1 LSGPTAAP
9 RTIPG
14 VSAELRGRLQRLF
27 AFATRL
33 SPTIAARLA
42 LELFL
47 TPPRRKL
54 DAVDVPVVARA
65 AQRAIAVGRD
75 RIAALEWAPATAGP
89 AAAAS
94 AGGAERP
101 PSVLLLHGWGS
112 HAARFGHFVDPLA
125 AHGFRVVGL
134 DAPAHGDS
142 TGRRCDLS
150 QFRAALR
157 VALAEF
163 APVTGIVAHSMG
175 ASAAVWQLADEPHP
189 DVRALVVV
197 GMPRDVAYMMESFA
211 LVLDLRADVAR
222 RLRSLFTQRFGA
234 PPEHFSA
241 HALAERLDVTTLV
254 VHDLDDDVAPTEH
267 AREFAARL
275 RHSHFRETRGLH
287 HSGALRDASTIA
299 EIVAFLRGSAP
310 GH

>member
-1 LSGPTAAP
+1 MSGPTAAP

-14 VSAELRGRLQRLF
+14 VSAELRARLRRLF

-33 SPTIAARLA
+33 SPAIAARLA

-65 AQRAIAVGRD
+65 RRHALLVGTGRV
-75 RIAALEWAPATAGP
+75 AALEWPTRAVGSAPVPAG
-89 AAAAS
+89 
-94 AGGAERP
+94 RP
-101 PSVLLLHGWGS
+101 PTVLLLHGWGS
-112 HAARFGHFVDPLA
+112 HAARFGHFVDPLTTD
-125 AHGFRVVGL
+125 GFRVVGL

-142 TGRRCDLS
+142 TGRRSDLS

-157 VALAEF
+157 VALTEF
-163 APVTGIVAHSMG
+163 EPVTGIVGHSMG

-189 DVRALVVV
+189 DVRALVVI

-211 LVLDLRADVAR
+211 LVLDLRADVKR
-222 RLRSLFTQRFGA
+222 RLHTLFTQRFGA
-234 PPEHFSA
+234 PPEQVST
-241 HALAERLDVTTLV
+241 HALADRLTVPTLV
-254 VHDLDDDVAPTEH
+254 VHDLDDDVAPALH

-275 RHSHFRETRGLH
+275 RCGHFRETRGLR
-287 HSGALRDASTIA
+287 HSGALRDASTID
-299 EIVAFLRGSAP
+299 EIVAFLRRSAAGP
-310 GH
+310 

>member
-1 LSGPTAAP
+1 
-9 RTIPG
+9 
-14 VSAELRGRLQRLF
+14 VF

-33 SPTIAARLA
+33 SPAVAARLA

-65 AQRAIAVGRD
+65 TRRALAAGRG
-75 RIAALEWAPATAGP
+75 RIAALEWPP
-89 AAAAS
+89 AAAAATAPGS
-94 AGGAERP
+94 PAERAP
-101 PSVLLLHGWGS
+101 TVLLLHGWGS
-112 HAARFGHFVDPLA
+112 HAARFGHFVDPLTDD
-125 AHGFRVVGL
+125 GFRVVGL

-157 VALAEF
+157 VALTEF

-189 DVRALVVV
+189 DVRALVVI

-211 LVLDLRADVAR
+211 LVLDLRADVAA
-222 RLRSLFTQRFGA
+222 RLRALFAQRFGA

-241 HALAERLDVTTLV
+241 HALAERLAVPTLV
-254 VHDLDDDVAPTEH
+254 VHDRDDDVAPAEH
-267 AREFAARL
+267 ARAFAARL
-275 RHSHFRETRGLH
+275 RHSHFRETLGLN
-287 HSGALRDASTIA
+287 HSGALRDAPTID
-299 EIVAFLRGSAP
+299 EIVAFLRRSAP
-310 GH
+310 RH